1 MAACWQT
8 WCWRRSQELSIW
20 IQRQLKETVQH
31 TGHSLRIETSKPA
44 PIVIYF
50 LEQGHTHSKKATPTL
65 IKATPTPK
73 RPHPLQEGV
82 VKYMSLEAILIEIT
96 TVTQG
101 YQLVAE
107 MALELTFPYGDITW

>member
-1 MAACWQT
+1 MC
-8 WCWRRSQELSIW
+8 RHQEEGEPLELARAS
-20 IQRQLKETVQH
+20 E
-31 TGHSLRIETSKPA
+31 SSKPI
-44 PIVIYF
+44 PVTYF
-50 LEQGHTHSKKATPTL
+50 LQGHTHSKKATPTL